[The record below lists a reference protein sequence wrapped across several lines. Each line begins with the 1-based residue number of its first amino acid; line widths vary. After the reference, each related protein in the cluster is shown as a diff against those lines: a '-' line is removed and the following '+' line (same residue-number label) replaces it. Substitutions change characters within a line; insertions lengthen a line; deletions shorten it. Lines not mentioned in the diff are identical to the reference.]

1 MQHSLYIGAASD
13 DRRTAYS
20 WLLVNSDGVAASDI
34 YLTQGERKFDENYGS
49 HIALQRALR
58 AVARQEGVI
67 QLRLVMDETVSD
79 AIGYELIDVLAQA
92 PLYPTLCRT
101 TKRIM
106 RRFDKCELATF
117 KRDETDATPQ
127 EISVVDDAIDALEQA
142 ATLPG
147 TFRYWRDCL
156 LRPNKIIR

>member
-13 DRRTAYS
+13 DKRTAYS
-20 WLLVNSDGVAASDI
+20 WLLVNSAGVALFDV
-34 YLTQGERKFDENYGS
+34 YLTQGERRFDENYGS

-58 AVARQEGVI
+58 AAARQEGVV
-67 QLRLVMDETVSD
+67 QLRLVMDDSVTD
-79 AIGYELIDVLAQA
+79 AIGFELVEGVQA

-117 KRDETDATPQ
+117 KRNETDAAPQ
-127 EISVVDDAIDALEQA
+127 EIAVVDDAIDTLEQA
-142 ATLPG
+142 GTLAG